1 MFDDGSKIVKL
12 FGLSFNVGNCV
23 AGLVTAIIVCAV
35 LIWLSR
41 NLQMKPT
48 GKQNILEWI
57 VDFTNGIVKSAIPS
71 AQGSNYGLL
80 AFLLFV
86 FIFVANQLGLI
97 IQFVIGDVTYI
108 KSPTASPMTTLT
120 LAFMVLVISHIAG
133 VNRFGFKGYV
143 KNTFLSPMPVLFPIK
158 ILEQFTNFITLAL
171 RLYGNIYAG
180 EVLLKLVFQMAQS
193 HGILTFIPAMPL
205 EMIWQGF
212 SVFIGAIQAYVFV
225 TLAMVYISQKV
236 EKEA

>member
-57 VDFTNGIVKSAIPS
+57 VDFTNGIVKSAIPD
-71 AQGSNYGLL
+71 AQGSNYGLF
-80 AFLLFV
+80 AFVLFV

-97 IQFVIGDVTYI
+97 IQFVIGDVTYV

-120 LAFMVLVISHIAG
+120 LAFMVLVITHLAG
-133 VNRFGFKGYV
+133 VVRFGFKGYFR
-143 KNTFLSPMPVLFPIK
+143 NSFLSPYPALFPIK
-158 ILEQFTNFITLAL
+158 LMEQFTNFITLAL

-180 EVLLKLVFQMAQS
+180 EVLLKLIFQLAQS
-193 HGILTFIPAMPL
+193 HGLLTFIPAIPL
-205 EMIWQGF
+205 ELIWQGF
-212 SVFIGAIQAYVFV
+212 SVFIGSIQAYVFV
-225 TLAMVYISQKV
+225 TLTMVYISQKV
-236 EKEA
+236 EKE

>member
-180 EVLLKLVFQMAQS
+180 
-193 HGILTFIPAMPL
+193 
-205 EMIWQGF
+205 
-212 SVFIGAIQAYVFV
+212 
-225 TLAMVYISQKV
+225 
-236 EKEA
+236 

>member
-1 MFDDGSKIVKL
+1 MFNDGSKIVKL

-57 VDFTNGIVKSAIPS
+57 VDFTNGIVKSAIPDV
-71 AQGSNYGLL
+71 QGSNYGLF
-80 AFLLFV
+80 AFVLFV

-97 IQFVIGDVTYI
+97 IQFVIGDVTYV

-120 LAFMVLVISHIAG
+120 LAFMVLVITHLAG
-133 VNRFGFKGYV
+133 VVRFGFKGYF
-143 KNTFLSPMPVLFPIK
+143 KNSFLSPYPALFPIK
-158 ILEQFTNFITLAL
+158 LMEQFTNFITLAL

-180 EVLLKLVFQMAQS
+180 EVLLKLIFQLAQS
-193 HGILTFIPAMPL
+193 HGLLTFIPAIPL
-205 EMIWQGF
+205 ELIWQGF
-212 SVFIGAIQAYVFV
+212 SVFIGSIQAYVFV
-225 TLAMVYISQKV
+225 TLTMVYISQKV
-236 EKEA
+236 EKE

>member
-41 NLQMKPT
+41 NLQMKPI

-57 VDFTNGIVKSAIPS
+57 VDFTNGIVKSAIPD
-71 AQGSNYGLL
+71 AQGSNYGLF
-80 AFLLFV
+80 AFVLFV

-97 IQFVIGDVTYI
+97 IQFVIGDVTYV

-120 LAFMVLVISHIAG
+120 LAFMVLVITHLAG
-133 VNRFGFKGYV
+133 VVRFGFKGYF
-143 KNTFLSPMPVLFPIK
+143 KNSFLSPYPALFPIK
-158 ILEQFTNFITLAL
+158 LMEQFTNFITLAL

-180 EVLLKLVFQMAQS
+180 EVLLKLIFQLAQS
-193 HGILTFIPAMPL
+193 HGLLTFIPAIPL
-205 EMIWQGF
+205 ELIWQGF
-212 SVFIGAIQAYVFV
+212 SVFIGSIQAYVFV
-225 TLAMVYISQKV
+225 TLTMVYISQKV
-236 EKEA
+236 EKE

>member
-57 VDFTNGIVKSAIPS
+57 VDFTNGIVKSAIPD
-71 AQGSNYGLL
+71 AQGSNYGLF
-80 AFLLFV
+80 AFVLFV

-97 IQFVIGDVTYI
+97 IQLVIGDVTYV

-120 LAFMVLVISHIAG
+120 LAFMVLVITHLAG
-133 VNRFGFKGYV
+133 VVRFGFKGYF
-143 KNTFLSPMPVLFPIK
+143 KNSFLSPYPALFPIK
-158 ILEQFTNFITLAL
+158 LMEQFTNFITLAL

-180 EVLLKLVFQMAQS
+180 EVLLKLIFQLAQS
-193 HGILTFIPAMPL
+193 HGLLTFIPAIPL
-205 EMIWQGF
+205 ELIWQGF
-212 SVFIGAIQAYVFV
+212 SVFIGSIQAYVFV
-225 TLAMVYISQKV
+225 TLTMVYISQKV
-236 EKEA
+236 EKE

>member
-1 MFDDGSKIVKL
+1 MFDDGSKIFKL

-57 VDFTNGIVKSAIPS
+57 VDFTNGIVKSAIPD
-71 AQGSNYGLL
+71 AQGSNYGLF
-80 AFLLFV
+80 AFVLFV

-97 IQFVIGDVTYI
+97 IQFVIGDVTYV

-120 LAFMVLVISHIAG
+120 LAFMVLVITHLAG
-133 VNRFGFKGYV
+133 VVRFGFKGYF
-143 KNTFLSPMPVLFPIK
+143 KNSFLSPYPALFPIK
-158 ILEQFTNFITLAL
+158 LMEQFTNFITLAL

-180 EVLLKLVFQMAQS
+180 EVLLKLIFQLAQS
-193 HGILTFIPAMPL
+193 HGLLTFIPAIPL
-205 EMIWQGF
+205 ELIWQGF
-212 SVFIGAIQAYVFV
+212 SVFIGSIQAYVFV
-225 TLAMVYISQKV
+225 TLTMVYISQKV
-236 EKEA
+236 EKE

>member
-57 VDFTNGIVKSAIPS
+57 VDFTNGIVKSAIPD
-71 AQGSNYGLL
+71 AQGSNYGLF
-80 AFLLFV
+80 AFVLFV

-97 IQFVIGDVTYI
+97 IQFVIGDVTYV

-120 LAFMVLVISHIAG
+120 LAFMVLVITHLAG
-133 VNRFGFKGYV
+133 VVRFGFKGYF
-143 KNTFLSPMPVLFPIK
+143 KNSFLSPYPALLPIK
-158 ILEQFTNFITLAL
+158 LMEQFTNFITLAL

-180 EVLLKLVFQMAQS
+180 EVLLKLIFQLAQS
-193 HGILTFIPAMPL
+193 HGLLTFIPAIPL
-205 EMIWQGF
+205 ELIWQGF
-212 SVFIGAIQAYVFV
+212 SVFIGSIQAYVFV
-225 TLAMVYISQKV
+225 TLTMVYISQKV
-236 EKEA
+236 EKE

>member
-48 GKQNILEWI
+48 GKQNVLEWI
-57 VDFTNGIVKSAIPS
+57 VDFTNGIVKSAIPD
-71 AQGSNYGLL
+71 AQGSNYGLF
-80 AFLLFV
+80 AFVLFV

-97 IQFVIGDVTYI
+97 IQFVIGDVTYV

-120 LAFMVLVISHIAG
+120 LAFMVLVITHLAG
-133 VNRFGFKGYV
+133 VVRFGFKGYF
-143 KNTFLSPMPVLFPIK
+143 KNSFLSPYPALFPIK
-158 ILEQFTNFITLAL
+158 LMEQFTNFITLAL

-180 EVLLKLVFQMAQS
+180 EVLLKLIFQLAQS
-193 HGILTFIPAMPL
+193 HGLLTFIPAIPL
-205 EMIWQGF
+205 ELIWQGF
-212 SVFIGAIQAYVFV
+212 SVFIGSIQAYVFV
-225 TLAMVYISQKV
+225 TLTMVYISQKV
-236 EKEA
+236 EKE

>member
-57 VDFTNGIVKSAIPS
+57 VDFTNGIVKSAIPD
-71 AQGSNYGLL
+71 AQGSNYGLF
-80 AFLLFV
+80 AFVLFV

-97 IQFVIGDVTYI
+97 VQFVIGDVTYV

-120 LAFMVLVISHIAG
+120 LAFMVLVITHLAG
-133 VNRFGFKGYV
+133 VVRFGFKGYF
-143 KNTFLSPMPVLFPIK
+143 KNSFLSPYPALFPIK
-158 ILEQFTNFITLAL
+158 LMEQFTNFITLAL

-180 EVLLKLVFQMAQS
+180 EVLLKLIFQLAQS
-193 HGILTFIPAMPL
+193 HGLLTFIPAIPL
-205 EMIWQGF
+205 ELIWQGF
-212 SVFIGAIQAYVFV
+212 SVFIGSIQAYVFV
-225 TLAMVYISQKV
+225 TLTMVYISQKV
-236 EKEA
+236 EKE

>member
-57 VDFTNGIVKSAIPS
+57 VDFTNGIVKSALPD
-71 AQGSNYGLL
+71 AQGSNYGLF
-80 AFLLFV
+80 AFVLFV

-97 IQFVIGDVTYI
+97 IQFVIGDVTYV

-120 LAFMVLVISHIAG
+120 LAFMVLVITHLAG
-133 VNRFGFKGYV
+133 VVRFGFKGYF
-143 KNTFLSPMPVLFPIK
+143 KNSFLSPYPALFPIK
-158 ILEQFTNFITLAL
+158 LMEQFTNFITLAL

-180 EVLLKLVFQMAQS
+180 EVLLKLIFQLAQS
-193 HGILTFIPAMPL
+193 HGLLTFIPAIPL
-205 EMIWQGF
+205 ELIWQGF
-212 SVFIGAIQAYVFV
+212 SVFIGSIQAYVFV
-225 TLAMVYISQKV
+225 TLTMVYISQKV
-236 EKEA
+236 EKE

>member
-57 VDFTNGIVKSAIPS
+57 VDFTNGIVKSAIPD
-71 AQGSNYGLL
+71 AQGSNYGLF
-80 AFLLFV
+80 AFVLFV

-97 IQFVIGDVTYI
+97 IQFVIGDVTYV

-120 LAFMVLVISHIAG
+120 LAFMVLVITHLTG
-133 VNRFGFKGYV
+133 VVRFGFKGYF
-143 KNTFLSPMPVLFPIK
+143 KNSFLSPYPALFPIK
-158 ILEQFTNFITLAL
+158 LMEQFTNFITLAL

-180 EVLLKLVFQMAQS
+180 EVLLKLIFQLAQS
-193 HGILTFIPAMPL
+193 HGLLTFIPAIPL
-205 EMIWQGF
+205 ELIWQGF
-212 SVFIGAIQAYVFV
+212 SVFIGSIQAYVFV
-225 TLAMVYISQKV
+225 TLTMVYISQKV
-236 EKEA
+236 EKE

>member
-57 VDFTNGIVKSAIPS
+57 VDFTNGIVKSAIPD
-71 AQGSNYGLL
+71 AQGSNYGLF
-80 AFLLFV
+80 AFVLFV

-97 IQFVIGDVTYI
+97 IQFVIGDVTYV

-120 LAFMVLVISHIAG
+120 LAFMVLVITHLAG
-133 VNRFGFKGYV
+133 VVRFGFKGYF
-143 KNTFLSPMPVLFPIK
+143 KNSFLSPYPALFPIK
-158 ILEQFTNFITLAL
+158 LMEQFTNFITLAL

-180 EVLLKLVFQMAQS
+180 EVLLKLIFQLVQS
-193 HGILTFIPAMPL
+193 HGLLTFIPAIPL
-205 EMIWQGF
+205 ELIWQGF
-212 SVFIGAIQAYVFV
+212 TVFIVSIQAYVIV
-225 TLAMVYISQKV
+225 TLTMEYISQKV
-236 EKEA
+236 EKE

>member
-23 AGLVTAIIVCAV
+23 AGLATAIIVCAV

-57 VDFTNGIVKSAIPS
+57 VDFTNGIVKSAIPD
-71 AQGSNYGLL
+71 AQGSNYGLF
-80 AFLLFV
+80 AFVLFV

-97 IQFVIGDVTYI
+97 IQFVIGDVTYV

-120 LAFMVLVISHIAG
+120 LAFMVLVITHLAG
-133 VNRFGFKGYV
+133 VVRFGFKGYFR
-143 KNTFLSPMPVLFPIK
+143 NSFLSPYPALFPIK
-158 ILEQFTNFITLAL
+158 LMEQFTNFITLAL

-180 EVLLKLVFQMAQS
+180 EVLLKLIFQLAQS
-193 HGILTFIPAMPL
+193 HGLLTFIPAIPL
-205 EMIWQGF
+205 ELIWQGF
-212 SVFIGAIQAYVFV
+212 SVFIGSIQAYVFV
-225 TLAMVYISQKV
+225 TLTMVYISQKV
-236 EKEA
+236 EKE

>member
-57 VDFTNGIVKSAIPS
+57 VDFTNGIVKSAIPD
-71 AQGSNYGLL
+71 AQGSNYGLF
-80 AFLLFV
+80 AFVLFV

-97 IQFVIGDVTYI
+97 IQFVIGDVTYV

-120 LAFMVLVISHIAG
+120 LAFMVLVITHLAG
-133 VNRFGFKGYV
+133 VVRFGFKRYF
-143 KNTFLSPMPVLFPIK
+143 KNSFLSPYPALFPIK
-158 ILEQFTNFITLAL
+158 LMEQFTNFITLAL

-180 EVLLKLVFQMAQS
+180 EVLLKLIFQLAQS
-193 HGILTFIPAMPL
+193 HGLLTFIPAIPL
-205 EMIWQGF
+205 ELIWQGF
-212 SVFIGAIQAYVFV
+212 SVFIGSIQAYVCV
-225 TLAMVYISQKV
+225 TLTMVYISQKV
-236 EKEA
+236 EKE

>member
-12 FGLSFNVGNCV
+12 FGLSFNVGTCV

-57 VDFTNGIVKSAIPS
+57 VDFTNGIVKSAIPD
-71 AQGSNYGLL
+71 AQGSNYGLF
-80 AFLLFV
+80 AFVLFV

-97 IQFVIGDVTYI
+97 IQFVIGDVTYV

-120 LAFMVLVISHIAG
+120 LAFMVLVITHLAG
-133 VNRFGFKGYV
+133 VVRFGFKGYF
-143 KNTFLSPMPVLFPIK
+143 KNSFLSPYPALFPIK
-158 ILEQFTNFITLAL
+158 LMEQFTNFITLAL

-180 EVLLKLVFQMAQS
+180 EVLLKLIFQLAQS
-193 HGILTFIPAMPL
+193 HGLLTFIPAIPL
-205 EMIWQGF
+205 ELIWQGF
-212 SVFIGAIQAYVFV
+212 SVFIGSIQAYVFV
-225 TLAMVYISQKV
+225 TLTMVYISQKV
-236 EKEA
+236 EKE

>member
-23 AGLVTAIIVCAV
+23 AGLVTAIIVCAA

-57 VDFTNGIVKSAIPS
+57 VDFTNGIVKSAIPD
-71 AQGSNYGLL
+71 AQGSNYGLF
-80 AFLLFV
+80 AFVLFV

-97 IQFVIGDVTYI
+97 IQFVIGDVTYV

-120 LAFMVLVISHIAG
+120 LAFMVLVITHLAG
-133 VNRFGFKGYV
+133 VVRFGFKGYF
-143 KNTFLSPMPVLFPIK
+143 KNSFLSPYPALFPIK
-158 ILEQFTNFITLAL
+158 LMEQFTNFITLAL

-180 EVLLKLVFQMAQS
+180 EVLLKLIFQLAQS
-193 HGILTFIPAMPL
+193 HGLLTFIPAIPL
-205 EMIWQGF
+205 ELIWQGF
-212 SVFIGAIQAYVFV
+212 SVFIGSIQAYVFV
-225 TLAMVYISQKV
+225 TLTMVYISQKV
-236 EKEA
+236 EKE